1 MEYNIN
7 EFVDKAINKVKKE
20 NNIENYESDSIFSQD
35 GYIELSQNQLK
46 INLTPNDTIYF
57 SIDNKT
63 GTANKLTLMYNKNQG
78 LIGAPINKNGKINE
92 RYIIREELF
101 YIIDK
106 LIKFEENLS
115 IIKNN
120 KNIKSIKNYRKKP
133 KRQ

>member
-78 LIGAPINKNGKINE
+78 LIGATINKNGKINE

-106 LIKFEENLS
+106 LIKFEENLC

-120 KNIKSIKNYRKKP
+120 DNIKSIKNYRKKP